1 MAETISQR
9 QLRNDNAAIM
19 RRVAAGESF
28 VVTSNGIPVANV
40 TPVENSRYRS
50 TDEVIETWRNLPPID
65 YEQFRADLDLLVDQD
80 PTPRV

>member
-28 VVTSNGIPVANV
+28 IVTSNGIPVAQV
-40 TPVENSRYRS
+40 TPVDNRRYP
-50 TDEVIETWRNLPPID
+50 TMDEILESWKNLPPID
-65 YEQFRADLDLLVDQD
+65 YAKFRADLDLLEDGGYE
-80 PTPRV
+80 PRG